1 MNWKHGIVPLIVS
14 CAFAVLLGPVLSR
27 AVSSEPQILDGV
39 PVDPLVGPDIHSLES
54 ATIAMTK
61 TVGTDP
67 SVCATTDEID
77 VAEGTAATYCFRVT
91 NTGPVALTRHS
102 LEDSHLGSI
111 LSDFGFLLPP
121 NATIWLTQTAIITQT
136 TANTATWTGFN
147 PGPVD
152 VALASDSATV
162 NVVPPQITLTK
173 TVGTD
178 PSVCAATDEIDVAK
192 GTAATYCF
200 RVTNT
205 GPVTLSLHTLED
217 SHLGSILSDFGFLL
231 PPDATIFLTQTA
243 IITQTTANTA
253 TWTGFNPGPV
263 DVAIATD
270 SATVKVLRE
279 LYLPLVLKE

>member
-77 VAEGTAATYCFRVT
+77 VAEGTAPTYCFRVT

-121 NATIWLTQTAIITQT
+121 NATIWLTQTAIITET

-152 VALASDSATV
+152 VAVASDSATV

-243 IITQTTANTA
+243 IITQTPANTA
-253 TWTGFNPGPV
+253 TWTGFNPGPI
-263 DVAIATD
+263 DVALASD